1 MSAYAESYS
10 TSYTTADIAKV
21 FDCFAADFDMCAQ
34 STGLRDRDDVRKT
47 AADVKAMAQ
56 RGYISMVDI
65 CLEDANG
72 NVIRANKYSVSTNA
86 SLWTAQRPGNNLWP
100 RTPNGHLRL
109 VITQTNTW
117 QALTTLQKAAFLAT
131 LNTTWVDCDIDTS
144 YPNLTRSADRDYAS
158 NGYGVRKTTYK

>member
-10 TSYTTADIAKV
+10 TSYTTADIARV

-47 AADVKAMAQ
+47 AADVRAMAQ
-56 RGYISMVDI
+56 RGYISTVDI
-65 CLEDANG
+65 CLLDANG
-72 NVIRANKYSVSTNA
+72 NIIRANKYAVSTNA

-100 RTPNGHLRL
+100 RTPNGNLKL

-117 QALTTLQKAAFLAT
+117 QALTTQQKAAFIAT

-144 YPNLTRSADRDYAS
+144 YPNLARSDDRDYAS
-158 NGYGVRKTTYK
+158 NGYGLRKTTYR